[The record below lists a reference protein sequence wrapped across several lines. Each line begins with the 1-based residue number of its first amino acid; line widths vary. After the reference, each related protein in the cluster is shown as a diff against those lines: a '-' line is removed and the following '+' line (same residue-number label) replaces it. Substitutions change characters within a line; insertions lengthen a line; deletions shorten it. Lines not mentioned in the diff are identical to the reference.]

1 MRLLMLKLTTAA
13 VMYNDVSNTL
23 DAEEMVSGYGPASYA
38 GELGLMS
45 HLNNRLAML
54 SSLPPY
60 GESQRRVA

>member
-23 DAEEMVSGYGPASYA
+23 DAEEMVSSYGPASYA